1 MANKTSQHILGTSA
15 NLLGFCLFIITSLHI
30 TDKAANTLIDEFTTF
45 VALLLTASSIF
56 SFAAIKTEVQKN
68 EQRLEK
74 IADYG
79 KGWEAQKNKQK
90 EAVQKAKIEAKTKEQ
105 EDEQRLERGRKEREE
120 ILAKFSAL
128 SDTEKEALRDMYA
141 KTLKGG
147 VMFENWKKAGNEPE
161 RKGLFLAAFPI
172 YLKQNGLI

>member
-1 MANKTSQHILGTSA
+1 MWHHFTIG
-15 NLLGFCLFIITSLHI
+15 LLHLHPKGQI
-30 TDKAANTLIDEFTTF
+30 VTI
-45 VALLLTASSIF
+45 V
-56 SFAAIKTEVQKN
+56 
-68 EQRLEK
+68 
-74 IADYG
+74 IAV
-79 KGWEAQKNKQK
+79 
-90 EAVQKAKIEAKTKEQ
+90 VQKAKIEAKTKEQ